1 MANAD
6 RSAEQFRKMTETPIP
21 KLILSL
27 AAPTILSMLIT
38 SIYNLADT
46 FFVGQIS
53 TSASGAV
60 GIVSSLMAILQA
72 LGFMLGHGSGSIISR
87 SLGSQNTD
95 AATRF
100 ASTSFFTALVF
111 GGIIT
116 AAGLLTLPDFM
127 MLLGSTE
134 TILPHACA
142 YARYILL
149 AAGMRQDV
157 PRVGAGMRQDGHAC
171 AYARY
176 ILLAA
181 PIMMSSLVMNNI
193 LRYEGKASF
202 AMIGL
207 VTGGLLNIALDPLF
221 IFGLGMGTAG
231 AGLATALSQ
240 TISFCILLSM
250 FLRGKTVS
258 QFRITA
264 VTHSPAEFGTI
275 LMTGMPSF
283 GRQGLNSIGGMLLNI
298 AARGYGDAA
307 VAGTSIVSR
316 IFMFIISVAIGTG
329 QGFQPVAGFNYG
341 ARKYH
346 RVQQACLFT
355 MAASFCFLSV
365 ILTAC
370 WFNAETLIRL
380 FRDDPEVTAVALPA
394 FRFQCFAMLL
404 QPVIVAGNMLFQSIG
419 KSGRATFLACCRQGV
434 FFIPLILTLPRVF
447 GLLGVEI
454 CQPIADVLT
463 FFVTVP
469 FLFPFLRQLVRMDE
483 SEAAEV

>member
-1 MANAD
+1 MNAD
-6 RSAEQFRKMTETPIP
+6 DRTKQQFQKMTETPIP

-60 GIVSSLMAILQA
+60 GVVSSLMAIIQA
-72 LGFMLGHGSGSIISR
+72 LGFMLGHGAGSIISR

-100 ASTSFFTALVF
+100 ASTSFFTALTF
-111 GGIIT
+111 GVILAVT
-116 AAGLLTLPDFM
+116 GLATLPNFM
-127 MLLGSTE
+127 MMLGSTE

-142 YARYILL
+142 YARPIL
-149 AAGMRQDV
+149 
-157 PRVGAGMRQDGHAC
+157 
-171 AYARY
+171 
-176 ILLAA
+176 IAA
-181 PIMMSSLVMNNI
+181 PLMMSSLVMNNI

-207 VTGGLLNIALDPLF
+207 VTGGVLNMVLDPLF

-231 AGLATALSQ
+231 AGIATALSQ
-240 TISFCILLSM
+240 AISFGILLSM
-250 FLRGKTVS
+250 FLRGRTVS
-258 QFRITA
+258 QFKITA
-264 VTHSPAEFGTI
+264 VTRSAQEFGTI
-275 LMTGMPSF
+275 LFTGLPSF

-298 AARGYGDAA
+298 AARSYGDAA
-307 VAGTSIVSR
+307 VAGMSIVSR
-316 IFMFIISVAIGTG
+316 IFMFILSVAIGTG

-341 ARKYH
+341 ARKYR
-346 RVQQACLFT
+346 RVQQACVFT
-355 MAASFCFLSV
+355 MITSLCFLSV
-365 ILTAC
+365 IVAAC
-370 WFNAETLIRL
+370 WFNAESLIRL

-394 FRFQCFAMLL
+394 FRYQCIAIFL

-434 FFIPLILTLPRVF
+434 FFIPLILVLPRLYGLF
-447 GLLGVEI
+447 GIEI

-463 FFVTVP
+463 FIVTVP
-469 FLFPFLRQLVRMDE
+469 FLFPFLHKLVQMDE
-483 SEAAEV
+483 TERAREAAAL

>member
-142 YARYILL
+142 YARPIL
-149 AAGMRQDV
+149 
-157 PRVGAGMRQDGHAC
+157 
-171 AYARY
+171 
-176 ILLAA
+176 IAA
-181 PIMMSSLVMNNI
+181 PLMISSLVMNNI

-207 VTGGLLNIALDPLF
+207 VTGGVLNIALDPLF
-221 IFGLGMGTAG
+221 MFVFGLGTAG
-231 AGLATALSQ
+231 AGIATALSQ
-240 TISFCILLSM
+240 SISFCILLSM

-258 QFRITA
+258 QFRLSA
-264 VTHSPAEFGTI
+264 VTREARDFGRI
-275 LMTGMPSF
+275 LLGGAPSF
-283 GRQGLNSIGGMLLNI
+283 GRQGLNSIGGMLLNL
-298 AARGYGDAA
+298 AARSYGDAA
-307 VAGTSIVSR
+307 VAGMSIVSR

-341 ARKYH
+341 ARKYR

-365 ILTAC
+365 ILTVC

-394 FRFQCFAMLL
+394 FRYQCFAMLL

-434 FFIPLILTLPRVF
+434 FFIPLILTLPRAF

-483 SEAAEV
+483 AEAAEV

>member
-134 TILPHACA
+134 TIL
-142 YARYILL
+142 L
-149 AAGMRQDV
+149 
-157 PRVGAGMRQDGHAC
+157 HAC

-307 VAGTSIVSR
+307 VAGMSIVSR
-316 IFMFIISVAIGTG
+316 IFMFIISVAIGVG
-329 QGFQPVAGFNYG
+329 QGLQPVAAFNYG
-341 ARKYH
+341 ARKFR
-346 RVQQACLFT
+346 RVRQAAIFT
-355 MAASFCFLSV
+355 MGAAFCMLV
-365 ILTAC
+365 VLVALC
-370 WFNAETLIRL
+370 WVDSDALIRL

-394 FRFQCFAMLL
+394 FHYQCLAILL
-404 QPVIVAGNMLFQSIG
+404 QPVIVVANMTFQSVG
-419 KSGRATFLACCRQGV
+419 KAGRATFLACCRQGV
-434 FFIPLILTLPRVF
+434 FFIPLILTLPRAF

-483 SEAAEV
+483 AEAAEA

>member
-1 MANAD
+1 MTSDD
-6 RSAEQFRKMTETPIP
+6 RSALQFRRMTETPIP
-21 KLILSL
+21 QLVLSL

-60 GIVSSLMAILQA
+60 GVVSSLMAIIQA
-72 LGFMLGHGSGSIISR
+72 LGFMLGHGAGTIISR
-87 SLGSQNTD
+87 SLGSRDTT

-111 GGIIT
+111 GVVL
-116 AAGLLTLPDFM
+116 AVAGLGTLPHFM

-142 YARYILL
+142 YARPIL
-149 AAGMRQDV
+149 
-157 PRVGAGMRQDGHAC
+157 
-171 AYARY
+171 
-176 ILLAA
+176 IAA
-181 PIMMSSLVMNNI
+181 PLMISSLVMNNI

-258 QFRITA
+258 QFRLSA
-264 VTHSPAEFGTI
+264 VTREARDFGRI
-275 LMTGMPSF
+275 LLGGAPSF
-283 GRQGLNSIGGMLLNI
+283 GRQGLNSIGGMLLNL

-307 VAGTSIVSR
+307 VAGMSIVSR
-316 IFMFIISVAIGTG
+316 IFMFIISVAIGVG
-329 QGFQPVAGFNYG
+329 QGLQPVASFNYG
-341 ARKYH
+341 ARKYR
-346 RVQQACLFT
+346 RVRQAAIFT
-355 MAASFCFLSV
+355 IEAAFCMLV
-365 ILTAC
+365 VLVGLC
-370 WFNAETLIRL
+370 WVNGDALIRL
-380 FRDDPEVTAVALPA
+380 FRDDPAVTAVALPA
-394 FRFQCFAMLL
+394 FHYQCLAMLL
-404 QPVIVAGNMLFQSIG
+404 HPIIVVANMTFQSVG
-419 KSGRATFLACCRQGV
+419 ASGRATFLACCRQGV
-434 FFIPLILTLPRVF
+434 FFIPLILILPRTH
-447 GLLGVEI
+447 GLFGVEI

-463 FFVTVP
+463 FLVSLP
-469 FLFPFLRQLVRMDE
+469 FLLAFLQQLGRMDD
-483 SEAAEV
+483 AEQAKASS

>member
-1 MANAD
+1 MASN
-6 RSAEQFRKMTETPIP
+6 ELNIQQYKKMTETPIP
-21 KLILSL
+21 KLILGL

-60 GIVSSLMAILQA
+60 GIVSSLMAIIQA

-134 TILPHACA
+134 TILP
-142 YARYILL
+142 
-149 AAGMRQDV
+149 
-157 PRVGAGMRQDGHAC
+157 HAC

-307 VAGTSIVSR
+307 VAGMSIVSR
-316 IFMFIISVAIGTG
+316 IFMFIISVAIGVG
-329 QGFQPVAGFNYG
+329 QGLQPVAAFNYG
-341 ARKYH
+341 AHKFR
-346 RVQQACLFT
+346 RVRQAAIFT
-355 MAASFCFLSV
+355 MGAAFCMLV
-365 ILTAC
+365 VLVALC
-370 WFNAETLIRL
+370 WVDSDALIRL

-394 FRFQCFAMLL
+394 FHYQCLAILL
-404 QPVIVAGNMLFQSIG
+404 QPVIVVANMTFQSVG
-419 KSGRATFLACCRQGV
+419 KAGRATFLACCRQGV
-434 FFIPLILTLPRVF
+434 FFIPLILILPRTL
-447 GLLGVEI
+447 GLVGVET
-454 CQPIADVLT
+454 CQPIADVFT
-463 FFVTVP
+463 FIVSLP
-469 FLFPFLRQLVRMDE
+469 FLLAFLNQLSRMDD
-483 SEAAEV
+483 AEKARSAS

>member
-1 MANAD
+1 M
-6 RSAEQFRKMTETPIP
+6 SAEDRTAQQFRKMTETPIP

-27 AAPTILSMLIT
+27 ATPTILSMLIT

-60 GIVSSLMAILQA
+60 GVVSSLMAIIQA
-72 LGFMLGHGSGSIISR
+72 LGFMLGHGAGSIISR
-87 SLGSQNTD
+87 SLGSQNTK

-100 ASTSFFTALVF
+100 ASTSFFTALTF
-111 GGIIT
+111 GLIL
-116 AAGLLTLPDFM
+116 AAVGLTTLPHFM

-142 YARYILL
+142 YARPIL
-149 AAGMRQDV
+149 
-157 PRVGAGMRQDGHAC
+157 
-171 AYARY
+171 
-176 ILLAA
+176 IAA
-181 PIMMSSLVMNNI
+181 PLMMSSLVMNNI

-207 VTGGLLNIALDPLF
+207 VTGGVLNMVLDPVF
-221 IFGLGMGTAG
+221 IFGFGLGTAG
-231 AGLATALSQ
+231 AGIATALSQ
-240 TISFCILLSM
+240 SISFCILLSM

-258 QFRITA
+258 QFQLSA
-264 VTHSPAEFGTI
+264 VTRSPAEFGTI
-275 LMTGMPSF
+275 LMTGLPSF

-298 AARGYGDAA
+298 AARSYGDAA
-307 VAGTSIVSR
+307 VAGMSIVSR

-341 ARKYH
+341 ARKYR
-346 RVQQACLFT
+346 RVEKACVFT
-355 MAASFCFLSV
+355 MCASFCFLSV
-365 ILTAC
+365 IVAAC
-370 WFNAETLIRL
+370 WFNAEALIKL
-380 FRDDPEVTAVALPA
+380 FRDDPEVTAIALPA
-394 FRFQCFAMLL
+394 FRYQCFACFL

-434 FFIPLILTLPRVF
+434 FFIPLILTLPRMF
-447 GLLGVEI
+447 GLLGIEI

-463 FFVTVP
+463 FVVTVP
-469 FLFPFLRQLVRMDE
+469 FLFPFLHQLVKME
-483 SEAAEV
+483 EAETAKA

>member
-116 AAGLLTLPDFM
+116 VAGLLTLPGFM

-134 TILPHACA
+134 TILP
-142 YARYILL
+142 
-149 AAGMRQDV
+149 
-157 PRVGAGMRQDGHAC
+157 HAC

-307 VAGTSIVSR
+307 VAGMSIVSR

-341 ARKYH
+341 ARKYR

-394 FRFQCFAMLL
+394 FRYQCFAMLL

-434 FFIPLILTLPRVF
+434 CFIPFDSCIPRVL
-447 GLLGVEI
+447 GLVGVEL
-454 CQPIADVLT
+454 CQPIADTLT
-463 FFVTVP
+463 CFISLP
-469 FLFPFLRQLVRMDE
+469 FLLAFLRQLEQMDKA
-483 SEAAEV
+483 EASHAPAQL

>member
-1 MANAD
+1 M
-6 RSAEQFRKMTETPIP
+6 SAEDRTAQQFRKMTETPIP

-60 GIVSSLMAILQA
+60 GVVSSLMAIIQA
-72 LGFMLGHGSGSIISR
+72 LGFMLGHGAGSIISR
-87 SLGSQNTD
+87 SLGSQNTK

-100 ASTSFFTALVF
+100 ASTSFFTALTF
-111 GGIIT
+111 GLIL
-116 AAGLLTLPDFM
+116 AAVGLTTLPHFM

-142 YARYILL
+142 YARPIL
-149 AAGMRQDV
+149 
-157 PRVGAGMRQDGHAC
+157 
-171 AYARY
+171 
-176 ILLAA
+176 IAA
-181 PIMMSSLVMNNI
+181 PLMMSSLVMNNI

-207 VTGGLLNIALDPLF
+207 VTGGVLNMVLDPVF
-221 IFGLGMGTAG
+221 IFGFGLGTAG
-231 AGLATALSQ
+231 AGIATALSQ
-240 TISFCILLSM
+240 SISFCILLSM

-258 QFRITA
+258 QFQLSA
-264 VTHSPAEFGTI
+264 VTRSPAEFGTI
-275 LMTGMPSF
+275 LMTGLPSF

-298 AARGYGDAA
+298 AARSYGDAA
-307 VAGTSIVSR
+307 VAGMSIVSL

-341 ARKYH
+341 ARKYR
-346 RVQQACLFT
+346 RVEKACVFT
-355 MAASFCFLSV
+355 MCASFCFLSV
-365 ILTAC
+365 IIAAC
-370 WFNAETLIRL
+370 WFNAEALIKL
-380 FRDDPEVTAVALPA
+380 FRDDPEVTAIALPA
-394 FRFQCFAMLL
+394 FRYQCFACFL

-434 FFIPLILTLPRVF
+434 FFIPLILTLPRMF
-447 GLLGVEI
+447 GLLGIEI

-463 FFVTVP
+463 FVVTVP
-469 FLFPFLRQLVRMDE
+469 FLFPFLHQLVKME
-483 SEAAEV
+483 EAETAKA

>member
-1 MANAD
+1 M
-6 RSAEQFRKMTETPIP
+6 SAEDRTAQQFRKMTETPIP

-60 GIVSSLMAILQA
+60 GVVSSLMAIIQA
-72 LGFMLGHGSGSIISR
+72 LGFMLGHGAGSIISR
-87 SLGSQNTD
+87 SLGSQNTK

-100 ASTSFFTALVF
+100 ASTSFFTALTF
-111 GGIIT
+111 GLIL
-116 AAGLLTLPDFM
+116 AAVGLTTLPHFM

-142 YARYILL
+142 YARPIL
-149 AAGMRQDV
+149 
-157 PRVGAGMRQDGHAC
+157 
-171 AYARY
+171 
-176 ILLAA
+176 IAA
-181 PIMMSSLVMNNI
+181 PLMMSSLVMNNI

-207 VTGGLLNIALDPLF
+207 VTGGVLNMVLDPVF
-221 IFGLGMGTAG
+221 IFGFGLGTAG
-231 AGLATALSQ
+231 AGIATALSQ
-240 TISFCILLSM
+240 SISFCILLSM

-258 QFRITA
+258 QFQLSA
-264 VTHSPAEFGTI
+264 VTRSPAEFGTI
-275 LMTGMPSF
+275 LMTGLPSF

-298 AARGYGDAA
+298 AARSYGDAA
-307 VAGTSIVSR
+307 VAGMSIVSR

-341 ARKYH
+341 ARKYR
-346 RVQQACLFT
+346 RVEKACVFT
-355 MAASFCFLSV
+355 MCASFCFLSV
-365 ILTAC
+365 IVAAC
-370 WFNAETLIRL
+370 WFNAEALIKL
-380 FRDDPEVTAVALPA
+380 FRDDPEVTAIALPA
-394 FRFQCFAMLL
+394 FRYQCFACFL

-434 FFIPLILTLPRVF
+434 FFIPLILTLPRMF
-447 GLLGVEI
+447 GLLGIEI

-463 FFVTVP
+463 FIVTVP
-469 FLFPFLRQLVRMDE
+469 FLFPFLHQLVKME
-483 SEAAEV
+483 EAETAKA

>member
-60 GIVSSLMAILQA
+60 GIVSSLMAIIQA

-134 TILPHACA
+134 TILP
-142 YARYILL
+142 
-149 AAGMRQDV
+149 
-157 PRVGAGMRQDGHAC
+157 HAC

-264 VTHSPAEFGTI
+264 VTRSPAEFGTI

-307 VAGTSIVSR
+307 VAGMSIVSR
-316 IFMFIISVAIGTG
+316 IFMFILSVVIGVG
-329 QGFQPVAGFNYG
+329 QGLQPVAAFNYG
-341 ARKYH
+341 ARKFR
-346 RVQQACLFT
+346 RVRQAAIFT
-355 MAASFCFLSV
+355 MGAAFCMLV
-365 ILTAC
+365 VLVALC
-370 WFNAETLIRL
+370 WVDSDALIRL
-380 FRDDPEVTAVALPA
+380 FRDDPDVTAVALPA
-394 FRFQCFAMLL
+394 FHYQCLAILL
-404 QPVIVAGNMLFQSIG
+404 QPVIVVANMTFQSVG
-419 KSGRATFLACCRQGV
+419 KAGRATFLACCRQGV
-434 FFIPLILTLPRVF
+434 FFIPLILILPRTL
-447 GLLGVEI
+447 GLMGVET
-454 CQPIADVLT
+454 CQPIADVFT
-463 FFVTVP
+463 FIVSLP
-469 FLFPFLRQLVRMDE
+469 FLLAFLNQLSRMDD
-483 SEAAEV
+483 AEKARSAS

>member
-1 MANAD
+1 M
-6 RSAEQFRKMTETPIP
+6 SAEDRTAQQFRKMTETPIP

-60 GIVSSLMAILQA
+60 GVVSSLMAIIQA
-72 LGFMLGHGSGSIISR
+72 LGFMLGHGAGSIISR
-87 SLGSQNTD
+87 SLGSQNTK

-100 ASTSFFTALVF
+100 ASTSFFTALTF
-111 GGIIT
+111 GLIL
-116 AAGLLTLPDFM
+116 AAVGLTTLPHFM

-142 YARYILL
+142 YARPIL
-149 AAGMRQDV
+149 
-157 PRVGAGMRQDGHAC
+157 
-171 AYARY
+171 
-176 ILLAA
+176 IAA
-181 PIMMSSLVMNNI
+181 PLMMSSLVMNNI

-207 VTGGLLNIALDPLF
+207 VTGGVLNMVLDPVF
-221 IFGLGMGTAG
+221 IFGFGLGTAG
-231 AGLATALSQ
+231 AGIATALSQ
-240 TISFCILLSM
+240 SISFCILLSM

-258 QFRITA
+258 QFQLST
-264 VTHSPAEFGTI
+264 VTRSPAEFGTI
-275 LMTGMPSF
+275 LMTGLPSF

-298 AARGYGDAA
+298 AARSYGDAA
-307 VAGTSIVSR
+307 VAGMSIVSR

-341 ARKYH
+341 ARKYR
-346 RVQQACLFT
+346 RVEKACVFT
-355 MAASFCFLSV
+355 MCASFCFLSLIV
-365 ILTAC
+365 AAC
-370 WFNAETLIRL
+370 WFNAESLIKL
-380 FRDDPEVTAVALPA
+380 FRDDPEVTAIALPA
-394 FRFQCFAMLL
+394 FRYQCFACFL

-434 FFIPLILTLPRVF
+434 FFIPLILTLPRMF
-447 GLLGVEI
+447 GLLGIEI

-463 FFVTVP
+463 FVVTVP
-469 FLFPFLRQLVRMDE
+469 FLFPFLHQLVKME
-483 SEAAEV
+483 EAETAKA

>member
-60 GIVSSLMAILQA
+60 GVVSSLMAIIQA
-72 LGFMLGHGSGSIISR
+72 LGFMLGHGAGTIISR
-87 SLGSQNTD
+87 SLGSRDTT

-111 GGIIT
+111 GVVL
-116 AAGLLTLPDFM
+116 AVAGLGTLPHFM

-142 YARYILL
+142 YARPIL
-149 AAGMRQDV
+149 
-157 PRVGAGMRQDGHAC
+157 
-171 AYARY
+171 
-176 ILLAA
+176 IAA
-181 PIMMSSLVMNNI
+181 PLMISSLVMNNI

-207 VTGGLLNIALDPLF
+207 VTGGVLNIALDPLF
-221 IFGLGMGTAG
+221 MFVFGLGTAG
-231 AGLATALSQ
+231 AGIATALSQ
-240 TISFCILLSM
+240 SISFCILLSM

-307 VAGTSIVSR
+307 VAGMSIVSR

-341 ARKYH
+341 AQKYR

-394 FRFQCFAMLL
+394 FRYQCFAMLL

-434 FFIPLILTLPRVF
+434 FFIPLILTLPRAF

-483 SEAAEV
+483 AEAAKA

>member
-116 AAGLLTLPDFM
+116 TAGLLTLPDFM

-134 TILPHACA
+134 TILP
-142 YARYILL
+142 
-149 AAGMRQDV
+149 
-157 PRVGAGMRQDGHAC
+157 HAC

-207 VTGGLLNIALDPLF
+207 VTGGVLNIALDPLF
-221 IFGLGMGTAG
+221 MFVFGLGTAG
-231 AGLATALSQ
+231 AGIATALSQ
-240 TISFCILLSM
+240 SISFCILLSM

-258 QFRITA
+258 QFRLSA
-264 VTHSPAEFGTI
+264 VTREARDFGRI
-275 LMTGMPSF
+275 LLGGAPSF
-283 GRQGLNSIGGMLLNI
+283 GRQGLNSIGGMLLNL

-307 VAGTSIVSR
+307 VAGMSIVSR
-316 IFMFIISVAIGTG
+316 IFMFIISVAIGVG
-329 QGFQPVAGFNYG
+329 QGLQPVASFNYG
-341 ARKYH
+341 ARKYR
-346 RVQQACLFT
+346 RVRQAAIFT
-355 MAASFCFLSV
+355 IEAAFCMLV
-365 ILTAC
+365 VLVGLC
-370 WFNAETLIRL
+370 WVNGDALIRL
-380 FRDDPEVTAVALPA
+380 FRDDPAVTAVALPA
-394 FRFQCFAMLL
+394 FHYQCLAMLL
-404 QPVIVAGNMLFQSIG
+404 HPIIVVANMTFQSVG
-419 KSGRATFLACCRQGV
+419 ASGRATFLACCRQGV
-434 FFIPLILTLPRVF
+434 FFIPLILILPRTH
-447 GLLGVEI
+447 GLFGVEI

-463 FFVTVP
+463 FLVSLP
-469 FLFPFLRQLVRMDE
+469 FLLAFLQQLGRMDD
-483 SEAAEV
+483 AEQAKASS

>member
-1 MANAD
+1 M
-6 RSAEQFRKMTETPIP
+6 SAEDRTAQQFRKMTETPIP

-60 GIVSSLMAILQA
+60 GVVSSLMAIIQA
-72 LGFMLGHGSGSIISR
+72 LGFMLGHGAGSIISR
-87 SLGSQNTD
+87 SLGSQNTK

-100 ASTSFFTALVF
+100 ASTSFFTALTF
-111 GGIIT
+111 GLIL
-116 AAGLLTLPDFM
+116 AAVGLTTLPHFM

-142 YARYILL
+142 YARPIL
-149 AAGMRQDV
+149 
-157 PRVGAGMRQDGHAC
+157 
-171 AYARY
+171 
-176 ILLAA
+176 IAA
-181 PIMMSSLVMNNI
+181 PLMMSSLVMNNI

-207 VTGGLLNIALDPLF
+207 VTGGVLNMVLDPVF
-221 IFGLGMGTAG
+221 IFGFGLGTAG
-231 AGLATALSQ
+231 AGIATALSQ
-240 TISFCILLSM
+240 SISFCILLSM

-275 LMTGMPSF
+275 LMTGLPSF

-298 AARGYGDAA
+298 AARSYGDAA
-307 VAGTSIVSR
+307 VAGMSIVSR
-316 IFMFIISVAIGTG
+316 IFMFIISVAVGTG

-341 ARKYH
+341 ARKYR
-346 RVQQACLFT
+346 RVEKACVFT
-355 MAASFCFLSV
+355 MCASFCFLSV
-365 ILTAC
+365 IIAAC
-370 WFNAETLIRL
+370 WFNAEALIKL
-380 FRDDPEVTAVALPA
+380 FRDDPEVTAIALPA
-394 FRFQCFAMLL
+394 FRYQCFACFL

-434 FFIPLILTLPRVF
+434 FFIPLILTLPRMF
-447 GLLGVEI
+447 GLLGIEI

-463 FFVTVP
+463 FVVTVP
-469 FLFPFLRQLVRMDE
+469 FLFPFLHQLVKME
-483 SEAAEV
+483 EAETAKA

>member
-149 AAGMRQDV
+149 AA
-157 PRVGAGMRQDGHAC
+157 
-171 AYARY
+171 
-176 ILLAA
+176 

-258 QFRITA
+258 QFRLSA
-264 VTHSPAEFGTI
+264 VTREARDFGRI
-275 LMTGMPSF
+275 LLGGAPSF

-307 VAGTSIVSR
+307 VAGMSIVSR
-316 IFMFIISVAIGTG
+316 IFMFIISVAIGVG
-329 QGFQPVAGFNYG
+329 QGLQPVASFNYG
-341 ARKYH
+341 ARKYR
-346 RVQQACLFT
+346 RVRQAAIFT
-355 MAASFCFLSV
+355 IEAAFCMLV
-365 ILTAC
+365 VLVGLC
-370 WFNAETLIRL
+370 WVNGDALIRL
-380 FRDDPEVTAVALPA
+380 FRDAPAVTAVALPA
-394 FRFQCFAMLL
+394 FHYQCLAMLL
-404 QPVIVAGNMLFQSIG
+404 HPIIVVANMTFQSVG
-419 KSGRATFLACCRQGV
+419 ASGRATFLACCRQGV
-434 FFIPLILTLPRVF
+434 FFIPLILILPRTH
-447 GLLGVEI
+447 GLFGVEI

-463 FFVTVP
+463 FLVSLP
-469 FLFPFLRQLVRMDE
+469 FLIAFLQQLGRMDD
-483 SEAAEV
+483 AEQSKTAS

>member
-1 MANAD
+1 MSADD
-6 RSAEQFRKMTETPIP
+6 RSVLQFRKMTETPIP

-60 GIVSSLMAILQA
+60 GVVSSLMAIIQA
-72 LGFMLGHGSGSIISR
+72 LGFMLGHGAGSIISR
-87 SLGSQNTD
+87 SLGSQNTQ
-95 AATRF
+95 AANRF
-100 ASTSFFTALVF
+100 ASTSFFTALAF
-111 GGIIT
+111 GLIL
-116 AAGLLTLPDFM
+116 AVLGLATLPSFM

-142 YARYILL
+142 YARPIL
-149 AAGMRQDV
+149 M
-157 PRVGAGMRQDGHAC
+157 
-171 AYARY
+171 
-176 ILLAA
+176 AA
-181 PIMMSSLVMNNI
+181 PLMMSSLVMNNI
-193 LRYEGKASF
+193 LRYEGKANF

-207 VTGGLLNIALDPLF
+207 VTGGVLNIVLDPVF
-221 IFGLGMGTAG
+221 IFGFGMGTAG

-240 TISFCILLSM
+240 SISFCILLSM

-258 QFRITA
+258 QFRISA
-264 VTHSPAEFGTI
+264 VTRSPAEFGTI
-275 LMTGMPSF
+275 LMTGLPSF

-298 AARGYGDAA
+298 AARSYGDAA
-307 VAGTSIVSR
+307 VAGMSIVSR

-341 ARKYH
+341 ARKYR
-346 RVQQACLFT
+346 RVEKACVFT
-355 MAASFCFLSV
+355 MCASFCFLTV
-365 ILTAC
+365 IIAAC
-370 WFNAETLIRL
+370 WFNAEALIKL
-380 FRDDPEVTAVALPA
+380 FRDDPEVTVIALPA
-394 FRFQCFAMLL
+394 FQYQCFAIFL

-434 FFIPLILTLPRVF
+434 FFIPLILTLPRFF
-447 GLLGVEI
+447 GLVGIEI

-463 FFVTVP
+463 FLVTVP
-469 FLFPFLRQLVRMDE
+469 FLFPFLHQLVKMDE
-483 SEAAEV
+483 AEMAKN

>member
-1 MANAD
+1 M
-6 RSAEQFRKMTETPIP
+6 SAEDRTAQQFRKMTETPIP

-60 GIVSSLMAILQA
+60 GVVSSLMAIIQA
-72 LGFMLGHGSGSIISR
+72 LGFMLGHGAGSIISR
-87 SLGSQNTD
+87 SLGSQNTK

-100 ASTSFFTALVF
+100 ASTSFFTALTF
-111 GGIIT
+111 GLIL
-116 AAGLLTLPDFM
+116 AAVGLTPLPHFM

-142 YARYILL
+142 YARPIL
-149 AAGMRQDV
+149 
-157 PRVGAGMRQDGHAC
+157 
-171 AYARY
+171 
-176 ILLAA
+176 IAA
-181 PIMMSSLVMNNI
+181 PLMMSSLVMNNI

-207 VTGGLLNIALDPLF
+207 VTGGVLNMVLDPVF
-221 IFGLGMGTAG
+221 IFGFGLGTAG
-231 AGLATALSQ
+231 AGIATALSQ
-240 TISFCILLSM
+240 SISFCILLSM

-258 QFRITA
+258 QFQLSA
-264 VTHSPAEFGTI
+264 VTRSPAEFGTI
-275 LMTGMPSF
+275 LMTGLPSF

-298 AARGYGDAA
+298 AARSYGDAA
-307 VAGTSIVSR
+307 VAGMSIVSR

-341 ARKYH
+341 ARKYR
-346 RVQQACLFT
+346 RVEKACVFT
-355 MAASFCFLSV
+355 MCASFCFLSV
-365 ILTAC
+365 IVAAC
-370 WFNAETLIRL
+370 WFNAEALIKL
-380 FRDDPEVTAVALPA
+380 FRDDPEVTAIALPA
-394 FRFQCFAMLL
+394 FRYQCFACFL

-434 FFIPLILTLPRVF
+434 FFIPLILTLPRMF
-447 GLLGVEI
+447 GLLGIEI

-463 FFVTVP
+463 FVVTVP
-469 FLFPFLRQLVRMDE
+469 FLFPFLHQLVKME
-483 SEAAEV
+483 EAETAKA